1 MQDGAVVLNPAI
13 MSVANDAAVVHDY
26 RSDGNAAF
34 SKSFLR
40 FLNCCSHEFV
50 HGRIL
55 QVSNTYSAGNPAIR
69 PHISSPQEN
78 FSGYNYFSMNDAHLR
93 KAMGFG
99 DLVMFYLVTALS
111 LRWIATAA
119 AAGPTS
125 IVVWI
130 VGCITYF
137 VPLTF
142 CVLELSSRYPDEGGM
157 YLWSKEA
164 FGEFAGFMT
173 GWMYWTANLPYYPGL
188 LYFAAGTALFIGGD
202 RWQHLSNSST
212 YFIAVSLLGLLAGFL
227 LNLVGLNIGKWLHN
241 LGAIGAWLPAS
252 TLIVMGAVA
261 WVRFGAATPITKT
274 TVIPTFDLKNVFFWS
289 TIAFAF
295 GGVEGASTMGS
306 EIKNARRNIPRAL
319 LAAGLIITF
328 IYVAATASVLVALP
342 AGEVTGLQGFM
353 QAISKV
359 GDRIGLQGLVPAMAL
374 LVTLSSIGG
383 MSAWFA
389 ASSRLP
395 FVAGVDKFLPA
406 AFGRVHPKWNTPYVA
421 MAVQAVLAAIFIFL
435 GQAGT
440 SVKGA
445 YDFLVGMGVISYFLP
460 FLYMFASVIRFQ
472 REPVGPGVMRIPGG
486 KPVAIFLAL
495 LGLLTTII
503 SSVLAC
509 IPPAEEPYKLFA
521 VVKLLGSSLLM
532 VAVGAIIYWIG
543 KSKN

>member
-1 MQDGAVVLNPAI
+1 
-13 MSVANDAAVVHDY
+13 
-26 RSDGNAAF
+26 
-34 SKSFLR
+34 
-40 FLNCCSHEFV
+40 
-50 HGRIL
+50 
-55 QVSNTYSAGNPAIR
+55 
-69 PHISSPQEN
+69 
-78 FSGYNYFSMNDAHLR
+78 MNDAHLR

-99 DLVMFYLVTALS
+99 DLVLFYLVTALS

-125 IVVWI
+125 IIIWI
-130 VGCITYF
+130 VGCVTYF

-157 YLWSKEA
+157 YLWSKKA

-202 RWQHLSNSST
+202 RWQHLSNSGA
-212 YFIAVSLLGLLAGFL
+212 YFIIMAAAGLFVGFA
-227 LNLVGLNIGKWLHN
+227 LNLIGLNIGKWLHN
-241 LGAIGAWLPAS
+241 IGAIGTWLPAS
-252 TLIVMGAVA
+252 MLIVMGSIA
-261 WVRFGAATPITKT
+261 WMRFGSATVIDRT
-274 TVIPTFDLKNVFFWS
+274 TVIPTMDLKNVFFWS
-289 TIAFAF
+289 TVAFAF

-319 LAAGLIITF
+319 LAAGVIITF
-328 IYVAATASVLVALP
+328 IYVAGTASVLVALP
-342 AGEVTGLQGFM
+342 AGDVTGLQGFM

-359 GDRIGLQGLVPAMAL
+359 GQRIGVEGLTPWVAL

-406 AFGRVHPKWNTPYVA
+406 AFGRLHPRWNTPYVA

-460 FLYMFASVIRFQ
+460 FLYMFASVIRLQ
-472 REPVGPGVMRIPGG
+472 GEPAGPGFMRIPGG
-486 KPVAIFLAL
+486 KPVAIFMAL
-495 LGLLTTII
+495 LGLTTTAV

-509 IPPAEEPYKLFA
+509 IPP
-521 VVKLLGSSLLM
+521 SD
-532 VAVGAIIYWIG
+532 
-543 KSKN
+543 

>member
-1 MQDGAVVLNPAI
+1 
-13 MSVANDAAVVHDY
+13 
-26 RSDGNAAF
+26 
-34 SKSFLR
+34 
-40 FLNCCSHEFV
+40 
-50 HGRIL
+50 
-55 QVSNTYSAGNPAIR
+55 
-69 PHISSPQEN
+69 
-78 FSGYNYFSMNDAHLR
+78 MNDGHLR

-99 DLVMFYLVTALS
+99 DLVLFYLVTALS

-125 IVVWI
+125 IVIWI
-130 VGCITYF
+130 VGCVTYF

-142 CVLELSSRYPDEGGM
+142 CVLELSSRYPEEGGM

-212 YFIAVSLLGLLAGFL
+212 YFIIIATLGLVAGFA

-241 LGAIGAWLPAS
+241 IGAIGTWLPAS
-252 TLIVMGAVA
+252 MLIVMGGIA
-261 WVRFGAATPITKT
+261 WLRFGSA
-274 TVIPTFDLKNVFFWS
+274 TVIDRSSVVPSMDLKNVFFWS
-289 TIAFAF
+289 TVAFAF

-319 LAAGLIITF
+319 LAAGVIITF
-328 IYVAATASVLVALP
+328 IYVAATAAVLVALP
-342 AGEVTGLQGFM
+342 SEDVTGLQGFM
-353 QAISKV
+353 QAIDKV
-359 GDRIGLQGLVPAMAL
+359 GQRIGLNGLTPWVAL
-374 LVTLSSIGG
+374 LVTVSSIGG

-395 FVAGVDKFLPA
+395 FVAGVDKFLPPS
-406 AFGRVHPKWNTPYVA
+406 FGRVHPKWNTPYVA

-460 FLYMFASVIRFQ
+460 FIYMFSAVIRFQ
-472 REPVGPGVMRIPGG
+472 REPAGPGVMRIPGG
-486 KPVAIFLAL
+486 KPVAIFLAI
-495 LGLLTTII
+495 LGLLTTLI

-509 IPPAEEPYKLFA
+509 IPPAEEQHKVLA
-521 VVKLLGSSLLM
+521 VVKLLGSSFLM
-532 VAVGAIIYWIG
+532 VGIGAVVYWIG
-543 KSKN
+543 KSKKLD